1 VCGLTAGDESHL
13 SWPAVTRVAL
23 SAGMIL
29 GRYRLERKLGEGST
43 SQVFLATHTELDR
56 PMALKILSPELG
68 VEDGP
73 FARFVQ
79 EAKIANTIKS
89 EHIVE
94 VYDVIR
100 SEQPRLVAFV
110 MELVQGPSLKA
121 MRPFRMIRAQVAGV
135 TLQLVAAMN
144 AAHQA
149 GVIHRDLKP
158 DNLLFTSDPRT
169 EAPEVVPRLKVID
182 FGIAKRAGA
191 APLTAVGQMMG
202 TPAYMAPEQIT
213 GSPPTSAAT
222 DVFALGA
229 ILYELWSGERAFPQ
243 STIPDVVR
251 AKLRGHKPAFDRLDL
266 PAAMQDRARQLLE
279 ACLELEPGRRPKLT
293 VVGATLLEI
302 ARQVAAEGLAP
313 KPEAPKPSAEP
324 EPNAPGAPTDPVP
337 VLPSP
342 PRGQRTVTSMSAQPP
357 SPHGIPAAATEP
369 DRRPP
374 IEAATEE
381 VLPILPEARTE
392 EALPVLTEQVQ
403 MPVLLRDS
411 ILLERVR
418 PPSTERSYESI
429 EVVLHQVPS
438 DLLGGSSEEL
448 PVLGQSLGEVAML
461 TTALGAWEDPRSPST
476 TGPATLPNQGPA
488 TPSFEPGASPPV
500 EPLPLAPTAAALPR
514 PAPARTWGLAVVLVS
529 VALALALAAL
539 FSLQR

>member
-1 VCGLTAGDESHL
+1 
-13 SWPAVTRVAL
+13 
-23 SAGMIL
+23 MIL
-29 GRYRLERKLGEGST
+29 GRYRLDRKLGEGST

-68 VEDGP
+68 VDDGP

-100 SEQPRLVAFV
+100 CEQPRLVAFV

-121 MRPFRMIRAQVAGV
+121 IRPFRMNRSQVAGV
-135 TLQLVAAMN
+135 TLQLVAALN

-158 DNLLFTSDPRT
+158 DNLLFTTDPRT
-169 EAPEVVPRLKVID
+169 EPPEVVPRLKVID

-266 PAAMQDRARQLLE
+266 PAALQERARGLLE
-279 ACLELEPGRRPKLT
+279 ACLDMEPSRRPNLGI
-293 VVGATLLEI
+293 VGATLLQI
-302 ARQVAAEGLAP
+302 ARQVAAEGVAP
-313 KPEAPKPSAEP
+313 RPEIPQTAAEP
-324 EPNAPGAPTDPVP
+324 ELASQGAPTDPVP
-337 VLPSP
+337 VLASP
-342 PRGQRTVTSMSAQPP
+342 PRGQRTVTSMSAQPA
-357 SPHGIPAAATEP
+357 SPVGIPPASTEP
-369 DRRPP
+369 ERRPP
-374 IEAATEE
+374 LEAATEE
-381 VLPILPEARTE
+381 VLPILTEARTE
-392 EALPVLTEQVQ
+392 EALPVLTEQVK
-403 MPVLLRDS
+403 MPVLLKDS

-438 DLLGGSSEEL
+438 DLLGASSEEL
-448 PVLGQSLGEVAML
+448 PILGQSLGEVAML
-461 TTALGAWEDPRSPST
+461 TTALGAWEAPRSPSA
-476 TGPATLPNQGPA
+476 TGSPTSPNQGP
-488 TPSFEPGASPPV
+488 
-500 EPLPLAPTAAALPR
+500 PTTLLEAAALPVPEPAPSAPAEAQK
-514 PAPARTWGLAVVLVS
+514 PAPAAHWGLAAVLVVLA
-529 VALALALAAL
+529 VALAAAAV